1 MAGDSAVQAGD
12 KSGGAP
18 TLLSDAEQR
27 GGPYENQIGEALYQ
41 ARIPSI
47 SELARRIGMKREYLS
62 LVVNG
67 HKLPSAEE
75 LDAIAEQTGWS
86 REQLVPK
93 KEFRDAIEA
102 TRPLAVRS

>member
-1 MAGDSAVQAGD
+1 MAGDSAEQAGD
-12 KSGGAP
+12 STRRAAAASAD
-18 TLLSDAEQR
+18 TEQR
-27 GGPYENQIGEALYQ
+27 RGPFENEIAEALYR

-75 LDAIAEQTGWS
+75 LDAIAAETGWT
-86 REQLVPK
+86 REQLVPRE
-93 KEFRDAIEA
+93 EFRVAIEA
-102 TRPLAVRS
+102 TRPFAVRP

>member
-1 MAGDSAVQAGD
+1 MAEDSAVQAGD
-12 KSGGAP
+12 NPGQATPSATAG
-18 TLLSDAEQR
+18 EQR
-27 GGPYENQIGEALYQ
+27 RGPYENEIGEAIYQ

-75 LDAIAEQTGWS
+75 LDAIAEQTGWTWV
-86 REQLVPK
+86 RLVPRE
-93 KEFRDAIEA
+93 EFRVAIEA
-102 TRPLAVRS
+102 TRGMQVA